1 MHIYIYTHFI
11 YIYTYTE
18 LYRHMTYD
26 ICMYV
31 GEKKLSESSIFD
43 AETPWFCWFP
53 RPGPGD
59 DWALLPAAPSA
70 ELRHEKLGRSDEKD
84 LQMVEFSR
92 PKW

>member
-1 MHIYIYTHFI
+1 MHISVLYMWLLHIDTTYVYIYILIHLLSITHIIYTHIHMHIYIYTHFI

-43 AETPWFCWFP
+43 AETPWFC
-53 RPGPGD
+53 
-59 DWALLPAAPSA
+59 
-70 ELRHEKLGRSDEKD
+70 
-84 LQMVEFSR
+84 
-92 PKW
+92 